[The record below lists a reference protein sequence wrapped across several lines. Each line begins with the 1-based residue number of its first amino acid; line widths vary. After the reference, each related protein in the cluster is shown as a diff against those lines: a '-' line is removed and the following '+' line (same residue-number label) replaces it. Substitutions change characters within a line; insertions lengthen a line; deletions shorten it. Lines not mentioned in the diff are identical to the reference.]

1 MWKRAGK
8 VAKEKGKLGRETEAG
23 QEDNKKR
30 AQMLPS
36 LTVCVCLSLFMQQ
49 VDN

>member
-1 MWKRAGK
+1 M
-8 VAKEKGKLGRETEAG
+8 AKGEGKLGRETEAG

-36 LTVCVCLSLFMQQ
+36 LTVCVCVSLSLYAASG
-49 VDN
+49 